1 MGCSSCGSNS
11 ITSCGCVDNC
21 PNKTSDITLFDGNLN
36 YIEVPANATLN
47 QVLQL
52 MENYIVT
59 SINDLNLQYTFLA
72 ENCIG
77 LPAGTYGYNQVL
89 SAIINTLCDLIAE
102 VEIPTNTNDV
112 QLIDIVYPEC
122 IGEFTG
128 ITSTDLF
135 NTILELLCQQK
146 ALEILP
152 SEEYDSDDSL
162 KSVAMFILKD
172 IIGSMVDNDTYVYD
186 HTTVVTSPTLLNI
199 TVNPMKAVVNSYPV
213 NRTTTEVFSLTPS
226 KDIYFLLGDDG
237 VITKI
242 EQTIGNPAPST
253 TGYAY
258 LYKIVTNGSGVVSYS
273 EQFTPN
279 PFNPPVLSIPNNY
292 ILTAMID
299 DGQVTSIKLADV
311 VTAATKGHASVLSIT
326 YNSKGQITSASSLL
340 SISGPI
346 DGEILKYDGIS
357 GGFVNAPNLSTG
369 TNGYLPLASG
379 SDFIAS
385 SIEETGTYMNVIK
398 SVEVNPTGSWEGY
411 GEAALNV
418 ANGTFI
424 VPRYAAGPA
433 SLLALIDGTLIYLTS
448 TNGTFTSVGFW
459 GVENGAWVKL

>member
-1 MGCSSCGSNS
+1 MSCSSCGSNS

-52 MENYIVT
+52 MENYIIT

-89 SAIINTLCDLIAE
+89 SAIINTLCSLIAE
-102 VEIPTNTNDV
+102 VEIPTTTNDV
-112 QLIDIVYPEC
+112 DLIDIVYPEC
-122 IGEFTG
+122 IGEFEG
-128 ITSTDLF
+128 VTSTDLF
-135 NTILELLCQQK
+135 NAILELLCGQK

-152 SEEYDSDDSL
+152 DTSYNSDDNL

-172 IIGSMVDNDTYVYD
+172 IISGMVDNATYVYD
-186 HTTVVTSPTLLNI
+186 HTTVVTNPALLNI

-213 NRTTTEVFSLTPS
+213 NRENTQVFSLTPS

-242 EQTIGNPAPST
+242 ELSIGSPAPST

-258 LYKIVTNGSGVVSYS
+258 LYKIVTSGVGVASYS
-273 EQFTPN
+273 EQFTAS
-279 PFNPPVLSIPNNY
+279 PFNPPVLSIPNDY
-292 ILTAMID
+292 IVTAMIH
-299 DGQVTSIKLADV
+299 DGEVTSVKLADV
-311 VTAATKGHASVLSIT
+311 VTAATVGDASILSIT
-326 YNSKGQITSASSLL
+326 YNSKGQITATSSL
-340 SISGPI
+340 INVSGPV
-346 DGEILKYDGIS
+346 DGDILKYDAGS
-357 GGFVNAPNLSTG
+357 GGFVNASNLSVG

-379 SDFIAS
+379 GDFVAS
-385 SIEETGTYMNVIK
+385 SIEEITTYVNISK
-398 SVEVNPTGSWEGY
+398 SVEINNGPLEGY

-424 VPRYAAGPA
+424 APRFAAGAA
-433 SLLALIDGTLIYLTS
+433 SLFALINGTIIYVTT
-448 TNGTFTSVGFW
+448 TNVTFTSVGFW